1 MKNLLTGVLVFGAFL
16 VCTNTTFAACPVS
29 AADCPSVKQEAVC
42 PKDCDCGCRNGQD
55 CTCDKNSRCN
65 CSQDCKCGCQ
75 NGQDCTC
82 GDCSKDCDCGCQNSL
97 NEKNTQEVSPE
108 SSETSSETSIPEA
121 QQAPQTDK
129 TTDSTIQ
136 Q

>member
-55 CTCDKNSRCN
+55 CTC
-65 CSQDCKCGCQ
+65 
-75 NGQDCTC
+75 

-108 SSETSSETSIPEA
+108 SSEASSETSETSIPEA

-129 TTDSTIQ
+129 TTDSTTQ